1 MIKEKAAYKQ
11 IAARGVIIMK
21 RLTAI
26 LTASVTALMTTGI
39 VGSTARRMDASDLR
53 ELQHSLLTSG
63 ASAEYDLDGSGEVDV
78 FDLILLRKELLSG
91 SGELTEQSVPATE
104 DYVRFQSRTVRK
116 DGISWLIQSGSAA
129 DFVITA
135 NSAKIT
141 LAGSSGINNG
151 DDYKPRYGVFVDGEL
166 LKDTLMTSKEET
178 VTLWEGSAPRTA
190 EVRVMLLSEAMYGGV
205 GVKSIDV
212 SSSAAIPVR
221 PTAEKPLSIEFIGD
235 SITCAYG
242 VEGASQNEGFK
253 TSTEN
258 FSKSYAYLTA
268 QKLGADYSTCCYSGH
283 GIVSGY
289 TSDGSKNS
297 ESLIPD
303 CYEKSS
309 KYSDYGT
316 DWDFAGSRQHD
327 AVVINLGTN
336 DINYVAAAPESRGDE
351 FIKSYKAFLDTVREK
366 NPAAFIICTVGTMGG
381 DEVYELIEQ
390 AVEEYSTE
398 TGDKRVS
405 CYFSKTHSIADGLGS
420 DWHPNE
426 KTQQNSAYILS
437 DKICQA
443 LGIESDQIGLDMAA
457 EAEYG
462 IETPEGVYASHYYGY
477 GSFYINITAG
487 GSVPTDVVAYV
498 SGISLKKSGRYVLS
512 FDYKADREAEVPF
525 MLKGK
530 DEYYSDILSIASGE
544 QHYEEELTAS
554 ADDGAVRI
562 EFLFGGNNSYNATIS
577 NVKLIKIG

>member
-1 MIKEKAAYKQ
+1 
-11 IAARGVIIMK
+11 MK
-21 RLTAI
+21 RITAI
-26 LTASVTALMTTGI
+26 LTACVTAMTMTSI
-39 VGSTARRMDASDLR
+39 AGSTAKTFDGADLK
-53 ELQHSLLTSG
+53 ELQRSLLTAG
-63 ASAEYDLDGSGEVDV
+63 GDIDYDLDGSGEVDV
-78 FDLILLRKELLSG
+78 FDLVRLRKELVSG
-91 SGELTEQSVPATE
+91 SGELTELSVPATE
-104 DYVRFQSRTVRK
+104 DYVRFQSRTLQK
-116 DGISWLIQSGSAA
+116 DGTAWLIQSGSAA
-129 DFVITA
+129 DFIVTA
-135 NSAKIT
+135 ESARIT

-166 LKDTLMTSKEET
+166 IKDTLMTEREET
-178 VTLWEGSAPRTA
+178 VTLWEGGASRTA

-212 SSSAAIPVR
+212 SSSSAIPVR

-268 QKLGADYSTCCYSGH
+268 QKLGADHSTCCYSGH

-297 ESLIPD
+297 ASLIPD

-336 DINYVAAAPESRGDE
+336 DINYVAAEPESRGKE
-351 FIKSYKAFLDTVREK
+351 FIKEYKAFLVRVREL
-366 NPAAFIICTVGTMGG
+366 NPAAAIIGTVGTMGG
-381 DEVYELIEQ
+381 DEIYELIAQ
-390 AVEEYSTE
+390 AVEEYKAES
-398 TGDKRVS
+398 GDERVS
-405 CYFSKTHSIADGLGS
+405 CYFSKTHSMADGLGS

-426 KTQQNSAYILS
+426 TTQINSAYVLA

-477 GSFYINITAG
+477 GSLYVNITAG
-487 GSVPTDVVAYV
+487 GDKPSDVVAYA
-498 SGISLKKSGRYVLS
+498 SGISLKKGGKYVLS
-512 FDYKADREAEVPF
+512 FDYKADRAADVPF
-525 MLKGK
+525 MLRGK
-530 DEYYSDILSIASGE
+530 DEYYSDAISIASGD

-554 ADDGAVRI
+554 ADDTQVRL
-562 EFLFGGNNSYNATIS
+562 EFLFGGNDSYNATIS
-577 NVKLIKIG
+577 NVKLMKIG

>member
-1 MIKEKAAYKQ
+1 M
-11 IAARGVIIMK
+11 
-21 RLTAI
+21 TAF
-26 LTASVTALMTTGI
+26 VTAMTMTSLA
-39 VGSTARRMDASDLR
+39 GSTANTLSGSDLKA
-53 ELQHSLLTSG
+53 LQSSLLTNG
-63 ASAEYDLDGSGEVDV
+63 APLEYDLDGSGEVDV
-78 FDLILLRKELLSG
+78 FDLVLMRKELLSG
-91 SGELTEQSVPATE
+91 SGETAELSVPATE
-104 DYVRFQSRTVRK
+104 DYVRFQSRTVQK
-116 DGISWLIQSGSAA
+116 DGIAWLIQSGSAA
-129 DFVITA
+129 DFIVTA
-135 NSAKIT
+135 DSASIT

-166 LKDTLMTSKEET
+166 VADTLMTKKEET
-178 VTLWEGSAPRTA
+178 VTLWEGGVSRTA
-190 EVRVMLLSEAMYGGV
+190 EVRVILLSEAMYGGV

-212 SSSAAIPVR
+212 TSSSAIPVI
-221 PTAEKPLSIEFIGD
+221 PSPEKPLSIEFIGD

-297 ESLIPD
+297 DSLIPD

-309 KYSDYGT
+309 KYTDYGT
-316 DWDFAGSRQHD
+316 DWDFKNARQHD

-336 DINYVAAAPESRGDE
+336 DINYVAAAPESRGAE
-351 FIKSYKAFLDTVREK
+351 FIKEYKAFLVRVREL
-366 NPAAFIICTVGTMGG
+366 NPAAAIIGTVGTMGG
-381 DEVYELIEQ
+381 DEIYELIAQ
-390 AVEEYSTE
+390 AVEEYSAE
-398 TGDKRVS
+398 SGDKRVS
-405 CYFSKTHSIADGLGS
+405 CYFSKTHSMADGLGS

-426 KTQQNSAYILS
+426 ATQINSSYVLA

-443 LGIESDQIGLDMAA
+443 LGIESDQIGLDMAS

-462 IETPEGVYASHYYGY
+462 IETTEGVYASHYYGY
-477 GSFYINITAG
+477 GSLYVNITAG
-487 GSVPTDVVAYV
+487 GEAPADVVAYA
-498 SGISLKKSGRYVLS
+498 SGISLKKGGRYVLS
-512 FDYKADREAEVPF
+512 FDYKADRAADVPI

-530 DEYYSDILSIASGE
+530 DEYYADTISIASGE

-554 ADDGAVRI
+554 ADDTQVRL